1 MICYFINKGE
11 KNEYKIKIYKINS
24 YIRFEFF
31 GISIN
36 FIIIVK
42 LEFILNYFEYNFIL
56 DNINLQFFSEN
67 EPKEKNEKTTNKK
80 REKLSKEIFF
90 KIMQRKFKTYLDI
103 NSFYSSIVIPEVY
116 CKIYSWMWNNYWK

>member
-11 KNEYKIKIYKINS
+11 KNEYKIKIYKNNS
-24 YIRFEFF
+24 DIRFEFF

-36 FIIIVK
+36 FIMIVK

-80 REKLSKEIFF
+80 REKLIKEIFF
-90 KIMQRKFKTYLDI
+90 KIMQKKFKIYLDI